1 MPPDL
6 PVALIED
13 TYGSNRDGLIW
24 GYRFA
29 PGRPAQPIGTDEVA
43 AFLDGGAGQG
53 EFLWLHFALSN
64 QGSERFLQRNLA
76 LPEAFYES
84 LRSEVGTT
92 RLEFD
97 AGFLVAVI
105 HDVLFES
112 SFDASDVGTST
123 LAIGPRVLVSV
134 RLRPLRSVERLRA
147 AVRGGQ
153 GFRSPVELLAHL
165 LRDQAD
171 VMGDIVRRCGQRV
184 DRIEDRMLAQRQA
197 SDRQELGALRRSLV
211 RLQRLLA
218 PEPTA
223 LFRLLNRPSPWIGRD
238 DVHDLQQAA
247 DEFST
252 AIGDSAALVERI
264 RLLQEEMGAMINEQ
278 TGRTLFV
285 LTVVTVLA
293 LPINLVAGLFG
304 MNVGGLPLADS
315 AHGFAVVVAALVVLT
330 LVLAWF
336 AFGRRRE

>member
-1 MPPDL
+1 MRILD
-6 PVALIED
+6 D
-13 TYGSNRDGLIW
+13 SYGSNRDGLIW
-24 GYRFA
+24 GYRFV
-29 PGRPAQPIGTDEVA
+29 PGEAAQPIATDEVA
-43 AFLDGGAGQG
+43 AFLAADAAPGA
-53 EFLWLHFALSN
+53 FLWLHFSLSN
-64 QGSERFLQRNLA
+64 QGAERFLQRQLV
-76 LPEAFYES
+76 LPEAFHES
-84 LRSEVGTT
+84 LRSELGTT

-97 AGFLVAVI
+97 AGYLVAVI

-123 LAIGPRVLVSV
+123 LAIGPRLLASV
-134 RLRPLRSVERLRA
+134 RLRPLRSIERLRA

-153 GFRSPVELLAHL
+153 AFRSPVDLLAHL

-171 VMGDIVRRCGQRV
+171 VLADIVRRSGQRV
-184 DRIEDRMLAQRQA
+184 DRIEDRMLAQRLA
-197 SDRQELGALRRSLV
+197 SDRKDLGALRRSLV

-218 PEPTA
+218 PEPAA
-223 LFRLLNRPSPWIGRD
+223 LSRMLNRPPSWISRE

-247 DEFST
+247 DEFSS
-252 AIGDSAALVERI
+252 AIGDSAALVERM
-264 RLLQEEMGAMINEQ
+264 RLIQEEMGAMINEQ

-304 MNVGGLPLADS
+304 MNVGGMPLS
-315 AHGFAVVVAALVVLT
+315 GGHGFAAIVVVLVGLT
-330 LVLAWF
+330 LALAWL

>member
-1 MPPDL
+1 MRIID
-6 PVALIED
+6 D

-29 PGRPAQPIGTDEVA
+29 PGQPATTIGTDEVA
-43 AFLDGGAGQG
+43 GFLADGAAPG
-53 EFLWLHFALSN
+53 EFLWLHFSLSN
-64 QGSERFLQRNLA
+64 QGSERFLQRA
-76 LPEAFYES
+76 VGLPETFHEF
-84 LRSEVGTT
+84 LRSEVGST

-97 AGFLVAVI
+97 SDYLVAVI

-123 LAIGPRVLVSV
+123 LAIGPRLLVSV

-147 AVRGGQ
+147 AVRAGQ
-153 GFRSPVELLAHL
+153 SFRSPVELLAHL

-171 VMGDIVRRCGQRV
+171 VLGDILRRVSQKV
-184 DRIEDRMLAQRQA
+184 DRIEDRMLAHRQA
-197 SDRQELGALRRSLV
+197 SDRQDLGALRRSLV

-223 LFRLLNRPSPWIGRD
+223 LFRMLNRPPVWISRD
-238 DVHDLQQAA
+238 DVQDLQQAA
-247 DEFST
+247 DEFAA

-264 RLLQEEMGAMINEQ
+264 RLLQEEMGAILNEQ

-304 MNVGGLPLADS
+304 MNVGGVPLAGS
-315 AHGFAVVVAALVVLT
+315 GHGFAAVVAALVVLT
-330 LVLAWF
+330 LVLAWL
-336 AFGRRRE
+336 AFGKRRE